1 MVMTMTPLFG
11 IAAARLL
18 GSAAALLFLTVLAMA
33 AARRIGTCVLAYG
46 CQSALLAAE
55 VFAVAYV
62 RHSAAAWVVGA
73 MVLVVKTAALPWAL
87 LFLVRRL
94 GVAPRLEVRV
104 APMPSAFATAALIF
118 FSFTAVQGFASE
130 LHARENLLA
139 ASVALM
145 LSGMWLMITHRLAL
159 MQVLGVLVLEN
170 GIFLAALATTF
181 GMPLVIEA
189 GVTFDLLIG
198 VLLMGLLAFRIR
210 DTFEH
215 LDVSRLRRLRG

>member
-1 MVMTMTPLFG
+1 MLKRVPN
-11 IAAARLL
+11 
-18 GSAAALLFLTVLAMA
+18 
-33 AARRIGTCVLAYG
+33 
-46 CQSALLAAE
+46 AE
-55 VFAVAYV
+55 
-62 RHSAAAWVVGA
+62 G
-73 MVLVVKTAALPWAL
+73 
-87 LFLVRRL
+87 
-94 GVAPRLEVRV
+94 
-104 APMPSAFATAALIF
+104 
-118 FSFTAVQGFASE
+118 QQ
-130 LHARENLLA
+130 A